1 MKKIWFYFL
10 ILPIGADES
19 SGYKDINFKPNGFFK
34 TTSDQTDETEA
45 SPPPSKKKKDCD
57 CDSEK
62 KETKSLY
69 STQVAPVQLQARLPD
84 QTVEVLYENPHV
96 NSIFGHQ
103 PWRQAYEKGLF
114 TNYVNM
120 ILGILPHPLT

>member
-1 MKKIWFYFL
+1 MKIAAKVG
-10 ILPIGADES
+10 ILVVGLMLL
-19 SGYKDINFKPNGFFK
+19 
-34 TTSDQTDETEA
+34 Q
-45 SPPPSKKKKDCD
+45 PSIQQGEKDCD

-103 PWRQAYEKGLF
+103 PWRQAYEKGRIHKLCEQDF
-114 TNYVNM
+114 EYF
-120 ILGILPHPLT
+120 